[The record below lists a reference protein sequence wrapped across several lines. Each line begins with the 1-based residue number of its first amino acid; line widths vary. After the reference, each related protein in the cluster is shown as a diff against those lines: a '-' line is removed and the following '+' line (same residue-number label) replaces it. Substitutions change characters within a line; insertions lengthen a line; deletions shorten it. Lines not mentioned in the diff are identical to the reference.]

1 MTRLF
6 DELII
11 TLTMILGCH
20 LSISGGLEQAIARA
34 EELNINALQIFSH
47 NVRSWKMSP
56 LSPDDAK
63 RFLERRQRAHVEYTV
78 IHTIYLINLASPD
91 KKIFGLSVQA
101 LKDEL
106 QRAGELRIPHVNT
119 HIGAHMGQGVEKG
132 LERIVEAL
140 DTVLASPQAK
150 NAPDVK
156 ILLENSAGEGT
167 ELGASFAELGVVLN
181 NIKDKSRVG
190 VCIDTCH
197 AFCAGYD
204 LTTPQGLEKTLEEL
218 DRQVGLE
225 RVELIHLN
233 DSKFPL
239 GSRRDRHEHIG
250 QGHIGLEGF
259 RLIVNHPA
267 LRHKP
272 FILETP
278 KDDEQSDPTNVAR
291 VRSLRYDDGARAR

>member
-1 MTRLF
+1 ML
-6 DELII
+6 
-11 TLTMILGCH
+11 LGCH
-20 LSISGGLEQAIARA
+20 LSISGGLEQAVARA
-34 EELNINALQIFSH
+34 EALKINALQIFSH
-47 NVRSWKMSP
+47 NARSWKMSP
-56 LSPDDAK
+56 LKPDEAK
-63 RFLERRQRAHVEYTV
+63 KFIERRHHAHVEYVV

-91 KKIFGLSVQA
+91 PKNFALSVQA

-106 QRAGELRIPHVNT
+106 QRAGELKISHVNT
-119 HIGAHMGQGVEKG
+119 HIGAHLGQGVEKG
-132 LERIVEAL
+132 LERIVEAI

-167 ELGASFAELGVVLN
+167 ELGAMFAELGTVLN
-181 NIKDKSRVG
+181 NIKDKKRVG

-197 AFCAGYD
+197 AFAAGYD
-204 LTTPQGLEKTLEEL
+204 LTTPQGLEKTLKEL
-218 DRQVGLE
+218 DREVGLE
-225 RVELIHLN
+225 RVALIHLN

-250 QGHIGLEGF
+250 QGQIGTEGF

-267 LRHKP
+267 LREKP

-278 KDDEQSDPTNVAR
+278 KDDEQSDPTNLAR
-291 VRSLRYDDGARAR
+291 IRAVRYDN

>member
-1 MTRLF
+1 
-6 DELII
+6 
-11 TLTMILGCH
+11 MILGCH
-20 LSISGGLEQAIARA
+20 LSISGGLEQAVARA
-34 EELNINALQIFSH
+34 EALKINALQIFSH
-47 NVRSWKMSP
+47 NARSWKMSP

-63 RFLERRQRAHVEYTV
+63 KFIERRQRAHVEYTV

-91 KKIFGLSVQA
+91 PKNFKLSVQA

-140 DTVLASPQAK
+140 DSVLASPQAK

-167 ELGASFAELGVVLN
+167 ELGASFAELGMVLH

-204 LTTPQGLEKTLEEL
+204 LTTPQALDKTLSEL
-218 DRQVGLE
+218 ERTVGLE

-250 QGHIGLEGF
+250 QGYIGLEGF
-259 RLIVNHPA
+259 RLVVNHPA
-267 LRHKP
+267 LRDKP

-278 KDDEQSDPTNVAR
+278 KDDDSSDPTNVAR
-291 VRSLRYDDGARAR
+291 VRSVRYDDTARAR